1 MSCRRNNSRSL
12 FLLHLKGRVDATK
25 ILTSLTV
32 NFQNVMENNEDLNSR
47 REFVKKTAVVCSG
60 FPFLTRMTS
69 APSITTNH
77 AAMKNLPD
85 KSNGSMIGEYGQWAA
100 ELASDP
106 PKLSFRNNHWKSVA
120 DWKPKAVEKTL
131 ELLAPPEMGEVKV
144 TVHRNYIYDGLE
156 VEEISWQLPYGEPT
170 KAVVL
175 KPAGVTKKLPAVL
188 GMHDHG
194 GVKYFGWEKICR
206 ISDTTRSMLMEH
218 QSQYYEGR
226 AWANEIAKK
235 GYVVMVHDVFA
246 FASRRVRLE
255 NVDGILWGHCAR
267 EDWKDKDS
275 SDKNIRDYNAWASDH
290 ETIMAKSLFSA
301 GTTWPG
307 VVLAEDQAALAVLC
321 NRDDVDANR
330 VGCCGLSGGGL
341 RSAYLGG
348 LDERIKCAVCV
359 GFMSTWRDFVMNKSF
374 THTFMTY
381 ASLLPNYLDFPEILG
396 LRTPLPTLVQSSKED
411 DLFTLP
417 EMERADKMLQ
427 EIYAK
432 AGQKGKYKT
441 NFYEGGHKF
450 DIAMQTDAFNWFEKW
465 LA

>member
-1 MSCRRNNSRSL
+1 M
-12 FLLHLKGRVDATK
+12 
-25 ILTSLTV
+25 
-32 NFQNVMENNEDLNSR
+32 
-47 REFVKKTAVVCSG
+47 KK
-60 FPFLTRMTS
+60 PMQ
-69 APSITTNH
+69 H
-77 AAMKNLPD
+77 
-85 KSNGSMIGEYGQWAA
+85 SNGSMIGSYGQWAA
-100 ELASDP
+100 DLAPDP
-106 PKLSFRNNHWKSVA
+106 PKLSFRNSKWQSVA
-120 DWKPKAVEKTL
+120 DWKPQAMEKAY
-131 ELLAPPEMGEVKV
+131 ELLAPPKIGEVKV
-144 TVHRNYIYDGLE
+144 TVHRKYVFDGLD

-175 KPAGVTKKLPAVL
+175 KPAGETKRLPAVL
-188 GMHDHG
+188 GLHDHG

-206 ISDTTRSMLMEH
+206 ISDNTRSMLTEH

-255 NVDGILWGHCAR
+255 NVDGILWGHCSR
-267 EDWKDKDS
+267 EVWEDKDS
-275 SDKNIRDYNAWASDH
+275 AVDENIKDYNAWASDH
-290 ETIMAKSLFSA
+290 ETIMAKSLLSA

-307 VVLAEDQAALAVLC
+307 VVLAEDQVALTVLC
-321 NRDDVDANR
+321 EREDVDANR

-348 LDERIKCAVCV
+348 LDKRIKCAVCV

-396 LRTPLPTLVQSSKED
+396 LRTPLPALVQSSKED
-411 DLFTLP
+411 DLFTLL
-417 EMERADKMLQ
+417 EMERADKILR

-432 AGQKGKYKT
+432 AGEKDKYKT

-450 DIAMQTDAFNWFEKW
+450 DIAMQTDAFNWFDKW